1 MVQFR
6 PQSREIIAKI
16 VYYGPP
22 LGGKTTNLRTL
33 YSGYPTNT
41 RGELVVVP
49 TGGDRTIFFDFLPIY
64 AGELRGMQLRV
75 QLYTVPGQVHYNST
89 RQVVLRGVDGVV
101 FVADSQR
108 EMLRNNRES
117 WENLKDNLL
126 LQGIALSDMPHVLQY
141 NKRDL
146 QDVVDIGDIDQFLN
160 EFNAPFYEAVATTG
174 IGVEETL
181 QGVVKLVVRSLRDR
195 FRVPADSPPLRR
207 EAAPPP
213 RPIVPPPVSPAEA
226 VTKPLRQPAPA
237 AAPDA
242 KVFSFSSPVVAP
254 APVPAPPPA
263 PPLKAPPAAP
273 VAAAPVMQAPFD
285 EPPGAALGDAFSFA
299 PPPEL
304 PPVWPTPAGFGDLD
318 PVPPAPPPAV
328 EMPTVPE
335 TIQGPAAALTEP
347 DAASLIARVFGRPL
361 DQPVVSPVVLA
372 ASAARSELP
381 PIDLP
386 VAPPEP
392 SRSPFD
398 SGPAEFEPSPAFDTI
413 EPLPAELESPVEF
426 AAARLLPEP
435 AGLEPPLAVV
445 PPAAEP
451 VAPVLEPEPA
461 EQAAAA
467 APEPG
472 PERWAVQE
480 PMRITELPVPSAEI
494 EPEFTAPE
502 IPAFGEAATAFPE
515 PEMSPFS
522 EPPIP
527 AFADLGDPF
536 LLADAVFEPP
546 AAAAASGEAAD
557 VFAAGPAMQAEPVA
571 EASVAAEPDAAA
583 VAPAPVQ
590 DADEVRAAPEPML
603 AAPYAFAEPP
613 AWSDAAVAVVEPP
626 AEPAFFA
633 APTVEVAATA
643 SAPEPQPA
651 GDQPS
656 PEAVAE
662 AERAAGAAIQRVI
675 PRALAQYGEVRE
687 LELEVP
693 VPSVWV
699 GGKRMTLQLRL
710 TLVPQEEEPG
720 G

>member
-146 QDVVDIGDIDQFLN
+146 QEVVDIGDIDQFLN

-195 FRVPADSPPLRR
+195 FRVPAESAPLRR
-207 EAAPPP
+207 ESAPPP
-213 RPIVPPPVSPAEA
+213 RPIVPPPISPAEA
-226 VTKPLRQPAPA
+226 ETKPLRQPSPA
-237 AAPDA
+237 AAIDA
-242 KVFSFSSPVVAP
+242 RVFSFSPPVVQP
-254 APVPAPPPA
+254 ETPPAPPPA
-263 PPLKAPPAAP
+263 VP
-273 VAAAPVMQAPFD
+273 VAAAPVMQPPFD
-285 EPPGAALGDAFSFA
+285 EPTPAAQGDVFCFT

-318 PVPPAPPPAV
+318 PAPPAHPPAV
-328 EMPTVPE
+328 EMPTVLE
-335 TIQGPAAALTEP
+335 TIQGPAAVLTEP
-347 DAASLIARVFGRPL
+347 DAASLIARVFAPPPDR
-361 DQPVVSPVVLA
+361 PVVSPVALA

-392 SRSPFD
+392 PRSPFD

-413 EPLPAELESPVEF
+413 EPLPAEVEPGVEF

-435 AGLEPPLAVV
+435 TGMELPLAVA

-451 VAPVLEPEPA
+451 VAAAVGPAPAEPAAAAVPEPEP
-461 EQAAAA
+461 E
-467 APEPG
+467 

-480 PMRITELPVPSAEI
+480 PMRITELPAPSAEA

-502 IPAFGEAATAFPE
+502 IPAFGEPAGAFAE

-546 AAAAASGEAAD
+546 AAAPASVEAAD
-557 VFAAGPAMQAEPVA
+557 VFAAEPTAEAEPVVQA
-571 EASVAAEPDAAA
+571 ESVAEPPVAAGPEAE
-583 VAPAPVQ
+583 APAPVQ
-590 DADEVRAAPEPML
+590 DSVEAQAAPEPMI
-603 AAPYAFAEPP
+603 AVPDAFVEPP
-613 AWSDAAVAVVEPP
+613 AWSDA
-626 AEPAFFA
+626 AFFA

-643 SAPEPQPA
+643 SAPEPQVA
-651 GDQPS
+651 GEQPS

-720 G
+720 D

>member
-126 LQGIALSDMPHVLQY
+126 LQGISLSDMPHVLQY

-146 QDVVDIGDIDQFLN
+146 QDVVDIGDLDQFLN

-226 VTKPLRQPAPA
+226 VTKPLRQPGPA
-237 AAPDA
+237 VASDA
-242 KVFSFSSPVVAP
+242 KVFSFSSPAVVPEA
-254 APVPAPPPA
+254 APAPPPA
-263 PPLKAPPAAP
+263 TPVPAAP
-273 VAAAPVMQAPFD
+273 VAAVPPPSPFD
-285 EPPGAALGDAFSFA
+285 EPPSAGLGDAFSFA
-299 PPPEL
+299 PPPEP
-304 PPVWPTPAGFGDLD
+304 PPVWPTPAGFGDPD
-318 PVPPAPPPAV
+318 PEPEPAPAPPPTV
-328 EMPTVPE
+328 EPPVTPE
-335 TIQGPAAALTEP
+335 TIRGPAAAFTEP

-361 DQPVVSPVVLA
+361 DRPVVSPVVLA
-372 ASAARSELP
+372 ASAAQSELP

-392 SRSPFD
+392 PRSPFD

-413 EPLPAELESPVEF
+413 EPLPAELEPPVEF

-435 AGLEPPLAVV
+435 AAMEPPLAVA
-445 PPAAEP
+445 PPTAK
-451 VAPVLEPEPA
+451 PEPA
-461 EQAAAA
+461 EQATAA
-467 APEPG
+467 APAPEPE

-480 PMRITELPVPSAEI
+480 PMRITELPAPPAEI
-494 EPEFTAPE
+494 EPEFTAPG
-502 IPAFGEAATAFPE
+502 IPAFGEPVAAFAE

-536 LLADAVFEPP
+536 LLADAAFEAP
-546 AAAAASGEAAD
+546 AAAAPSAEPGD
-557 VFAAGPAMQAEPVA
+557 VFAAEPAAQAEPVA
-571 EASVAAEPDAAA
+571 EAPVATEPEAE
-583 VAPAPVQ
+583 APARVETYAEVQ
-590 DADEVRAAPEPML
+590 AAPEPML
-603 AAPYAFAEPP
+603 TVPVAFLEPP
-613 AWSDAAVAVVEPP
+613 APADVDGVAVEPVVEPP

-643 SAPEPQPA
+643 SETVPPA
-651 GDQPS
+651 AGEQPS

-720 G
+720 D